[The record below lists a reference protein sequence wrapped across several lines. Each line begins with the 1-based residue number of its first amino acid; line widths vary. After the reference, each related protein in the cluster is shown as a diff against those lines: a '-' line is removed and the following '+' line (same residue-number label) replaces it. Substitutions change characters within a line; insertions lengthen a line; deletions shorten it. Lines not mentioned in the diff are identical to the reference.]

1 MSGEKLEKRHDQTGE
16 LDNGTPMWQGGVDV
30 WEGACPW
37 REGRGEEAGRGGGKG
52 GVCSGEAETERV
64 DNMACTVKERTAK
77 EKN

>member
-1 MSGEKLEKRHDQTGE
+1 MGRGMSVAGGE
-16 LDNGTPMWQGGVDV
+16 GG
-30 WEGACPW
+30 GG
-37 REGRGEEAGRGGGKG
+37 REGRGEG